1 MNVTSKKKCN
11 FLVLLI
17 KATARTYSPFW
28 LFWPSLEPHG
38 RLILHLN
45 WNQKLHQFLCWREKW
60 LQVLKYFSHTANV
73 FEEEENARIR
83 ICFSTHK
90 YLRKLNPTPPTDL
103 LQGVQDLCFHLK
115 ISWKQFSAKTS
126 YFGVLSNIS
135 NFHTTKEI
143 SWNQCFPNA
152 FEIFDLEYPVPHLQ
166 I

>member
-90 YLRKLNPTPPTDL
+90 YLRKLNPTPPIDL
-103 LQGVQDLCFHLK
+103 LQGVQDLCSHLK
-115 ISWKQFSAKTS
+115 NFSWKQFSVKSS
-126 YFGVLSNIS
+126 YFGVFSNIRIQ
-135 NFHTTKEI
+135 TAKKK
-143 SWNQCFPNA
+143 SWNQRFFQCFWNTY
-152 FEIFDLEYPVPHLQ
+152 FI
-166 I
+166 